1 MYLMISKYLVPLEQV
16 DAVREAHMTYLAGLE
31 AQNLVPAAGRKKAA
45 DGGIILL
52 NVDDEDRARELI
64 AADPYVVQGVAE
76 YTAVGWDI
84 TRGVLKDY

>member
-16 DAVREAHMTYLAGLE
+16 DAVRDAHMAYLEGLE
-31 AQNLVPAAGRKKAA
+31 AQHLVPAAGRKEAA

-52 NVDDEDRARELI
+52 NVADEARAQELI
-64 AADPYVVQGVAE
+64 ADDPYVRQGVAE
-76 YTAVGWDI
+76 YTAIGWNI